1 MTPLTRVLCHKGES
15 GFMRV
20 CIVEEIAN
28 CAYHLTTGL
37 TRKGHDVVVI
47 LDVKRRLNRLLF
59 THSVQ
64 EGAEV
69 KWIRPWPM
77 RPRALGLI
85 IPMLLAII
93 RSRPHLVHAQY
104 LWSQYFIGFI
114 AAKLL
119 GVPIVAT
126 GHGWEVLEVPK
137 SQFRGRIQRWFLKR
151 TDMVILTAD
160 YYQKHME
167 GLVAPENR
175 VYIPRMIDTDTFRS
189 GIDAEDLISKYGN
202 RIVTFIARLHK
213 IKTPEKTLQAF
224 RIALDEFPDANLLIL
239 GIGEEE
245 KNMRK
250 VVEELG
256 MVGNVH
262 FLGEVS
268 NTEIP
273 KYLNASKVEVRGFN
287 PDTPELGISHLE
299 ALACET
305 PILTYN
311 DYADVGGMII
321 CLEVPEIAD
330 NLKHI
335 LRDEDFQKRLGKE
348 GRKYVID
355 NFGIDAATDMTIRTY
370 HTVLSRRKKRAR

>member
-1 MTPLTRVLCHKGES
+1 
-15 GFMRV
+15 MRV
-20 CIVEEIAN
+20 CMVEEIAN

-37 TRKGHDVVVI
+37 TRKGHSVVAV
-47 LDVKRRLNRLLF
+47 LDVKRKLNRLLF

-64 EGAEV
+64 KGAEV
-69 KWIRPWPM
+69 KWIKPWPI
-77 RPRALGLI
+77 RPRAFGLF

-93 RSRPHLVHAQY
+93 RSRPHIIHVQY
-104 LWSQYFIGFI
+104 LWSQFFIGFI

-137 SQFRGRIQRWFLKR
+137 SRFRGVLQRWFLKR

-160 YYQKHME
+160 YYHKHME

-189 GIDAEDLISKYGN
+189 GIDADDLINKYGN

-245 KNMRK
+245 KNMRNMANELEM
-250 VVEELG
+250 VE
-256 MVGNVH
+256 NVH
-262 FLGEVS
+262 FLGELS

-273 KYLNASKVEVRGFN
+273 RYLNASKVEVRGFN

-305 PILTYN
+305 PVLTYN
-311 DYADVGGMII
+311 DYSNVGGMII
-321 CLEVPEIAD
+321 CLEVPEIAE
-330 NLKHI
+330 NLKNI
-335 LRDEDFQKRLGKE
+335 LRDENLRKSLGKA
-348 GRKYVID
+348 GRKYVMET
-355 NFGIDAATDMTIRTY
+355 FGIDAATDMTIRAY
-370 HTVLSRRKKRAR
+370 HKTLSRRKKRVG